1 MAGYNLRKKQVND
14 MGHKNME
21 RSNDAELIIDEDEE
35 TDMSPSAFIGL
46 LKSQVKDLRE
56 ELKLKNEIILNLSEA
71 VKSLGH
77 NESTSSTRKRAD
89 IPVSND
95 NAPNISCI
103 PSDNMHD
110 NINSVAN
117 VATQLRDV
125 RQSYREKYY
134 STKSKAVDVGIANT
148 DSTDHEA
155 SCTEKSD
162 SPKESSY
169 DETQTGK
176 SAVHTWRKG
185 TTLIVGDSM
194 LGGVKE
200 GLIGPRGNMKVR
212 SFPGATLD
220 DMIDYLRP
228 LLRKKPD
235 RVLLHA
241 ATNDAVNHGP
251 DEIIKKILNVKAFIE
266 NEVKDCNVIISSP
279 INRLDNQKCAT
290 IIRNVNAKLK
300 NVGDINL
307 MSNDNITTKHLGMKK
322 LHMNMSGTKLL
333 VNNILAK
340 LRSI

>member
-1 MAGYNLRKKQVND
+1 
-14 MGHKNME
+14 
-21 RSNDAELIIDEDEE
+21 
-35 TDMSPSAFIGL
+35 
-46 LKSQVKDLRE
+46 
-56 ELKLKNEIILNLSEA
+56 
-71 VKSLGH
+71 
-77 NESTSSTRKRAD
+77 
-89 IPVSND
+89 
-95 NAPNISCI
+95 
-103 PSDNMHD
+103 
-110 NINSVAN
+110 
-117 VATQLRDV
+117 
-125 RQSYREKYY
+125 
-134 STKSKAVDVGIANT
+134 
-148 DSTDHEA
+148 
-155 SCTEKSD
+155 
-162 SPKESSY
+162 
-169 DETQTGK
+169 
-176 SAVHTWRKG
+176 
-185 TTLIVGDSM
+185 M

-235 RVLLHA
+235 RVILHA

-251 DEIIKKILNVKAFIE
+251 DEIIKKILNVKTFIE
-266 NEVKDCNVIISSP
+266 REVKDCNVIISSP